1 MQYLN
6 SYFILNI
13 SGKEKK
19 KRKQKNST
27 IKDIERVNYFA
38 HNFSISHKVCLV
50 EKKKWRGWSIYSTLW
65 LWMRCVAQRSLPY
78 VHTIFITTNNNGYLC
93 RPEISSKPPEE
104 IEMIAPISKLYN
116 LCYPLNHYIFTLIRI
131 ISHFG
136 CGGKWYITINVE
148 WNGCMVV
155 K

>member
-50 EKKKWRGWSIYSTLW
+50 EKKSDVDEAFT
-65 LWMRCVAQRSLPY
+65 P
-78 VHTIFITTNNNGYLC
+78 
-93 RPEISSKPPEE
+93 
-104 IEMIAPISKLYN
+104 LY
-116 LCYPLNHYIFTLIRI
+116 
-131 ISHFG
+131 G
-136 CGGKWYITINVE
+136 CECDV
-148 WNGCMVV
+148 
-155 K
+155 

>member
-50 EKKKWRGWSIYSTLW
+50 EKKVT
-65 LWMRCVAQRSLPY
+65 WMKHLLHS
-78 VHTIFITTNNNGYLC
+78 
-93 RPEISSKPPEE
+93 
-104 IEMIAPISKLYN
+104 
-116 LCYPLNHYIFTLIRI
+116 
-131 ISHFG
+131 
-136 CGGKWYITINVE
+136 
-148 WNGCMVV
+148 MVV
-155 K
+155 NAMCSTAITAIRAYNIYNHKQQWVLMQTGNLKQTSRRDWDDRTNF